1 MTASVI
7 TETAARFRADPSAG
21 RTAPSVTAVL
31 EDGRARLSAGTFT
44 WESDLPASIG
54 GTNTAPSPTAYLLGA
69 LAGCGVAFLAD
80 TLAPEFGVRIEGISA
95 VARCRADLGG
105 LVGVDGTSSDLTDIV
120 LEIQVQTP
128 DPDSR
133 TGPMFEAWRRRCPI
147 YLALRNASP
156 VELQIT
162 AGAR

>member
-1 MTASVI
+1 MPASVI
-7 TETAARFRADPSAG
+7 TETATRFRADPSAG

-31 EDGRARLSAGTFT
+31 EGGRARLSAGTFT

-80 TLAPEFGVRIEGISA
+80 TLAPEFGVRIEGITA
-95 VARCRADLGG
+95 VARCKSDMAG
-105 LVGVDGTSSDLTDIV
+105 LVGIEGTTSDLTDIE

-128 DPDSR
+128 DPEGR
-133 TGPMFEAWRRRCPI
+133 TGPMFEAWRLRCPI
-147 YLALRNASP
+147 FLALRNANP
-156 VELQIT
+156 VDLRVV
-162 AGAR
+162 AAAR